1 MLFLSYTQHDHE
13 CKRNLYW
20 HAAHWQE
27 YTSSK
32 KTITMSSVIFLQYG
46 LIGFG
51 ILVIIVLGIAIYT
64 LIRYGLHLLLQT
76 QRLSEPILPPLLGF
90 IRGFIVIVVILASLH
105 QAGVQVTSIWAAVI
119 SAAALLAGG
128 FIALS
133 SLISNLLCTVLLLV
147 FMPFRIGDEI
157 ELIEATRTGEGL
169 RGRVVGLNLF
179 FASLQNATAD
189 GDRTSIIRIPNTT
202 FFQKTIRQWRAS
214 EYGTADK

>member
-1 MLFLSYTQHDHE
+1 
-13 CKRNLYW
+13 
-20 HAAHWQE
+20 
-27 YTSSK
+27 
-32 KTITMSSVIFLQYG
+32 MSSVIFLQYG

-64 LIRYGLHLLLQT
+64 LIRYSLHLLLQT
-76 QRLSEPILPPLLGF
+76 QRLSEPILTPLLGF

-119 SAAALLAGG
+119 SATALLAGG

-179 FASLQNATAD
+179 FASIQNATAD
-189 GDRTSIIRIPNTT
+189 GNRTSIIRIPNTT
-202 FFQKTIRQWRAS
+202 FFQKTIRHWRAS
-214 EYGTADK
+214 EMVQRTSDRGGQD